1 MSPQDGLMSHPNI
14 SKMTRNALLEKERGE
29 VTQGVSRLGL
39 SYTKGA
45 PWHDLGH
52 VYSTRMTH

>member
-1 MSPQDGLMSHPNI
+1 MSHPNI
-14 SKMTRNALLEKERGE
+14 SKMARNALLEKERGE